1 MTTRPITAFADH
13 ELRNSPAEPHHH
25 LVQAH
30 VLGVAEIAPHLRRIE
45 LTSPDFH
52 DWTLTGPDEFFGLVM
67 PPEHLNTTSA
77 FFPLLENLPRQERA
91 NLRSTLNTIAED
103 QRPALRWYTVRH
115 LDTQRGTMAF
125 DIATHGV
132 TQESLVKSAN
142 STDADTHADIGPG
155 LRWALHAQPGDPVGI
170 FSARGLWDRRWDR
183 QLVVADASSVP
194 SALAIAEFMSD
205 LHPGQLQSI
214 RFVIT
219 VESEADMEASTVEWL
234 RTHAEHVKVLYRPI
248 AEQADAALTYLQS
261 ESHAKPDYVWV
272 SGEGNL
278 CKDIRR
284 LAIKEWGLETDAIF
298 WCPYWY
304 IGRPPP

>member
-1 MTTRPITAFADH
+1 MTTRPLTAFADH
-13 ELRNSPAEPHHH
+13 ELRNSPAEPDHH
-25 LVQAH
+25 LVQAR
-30 VLGVAEIAPHLRRIE
+30 VVGVTEIAPHLRRIE
-45 LTSPDFH
+45 LSSPDFH
-52 DWTLTGPDEFFGLVM
+52 EWTLTGPDEFFGLVM

-91 NLRSTLNTIAED
+91 NLRSTLNAINED
-103 QRPALRWYTVRH
+103 ERPALRWYTVRH
-115 LDTQRGTMAF
+115 LDAQRGIMTF

-132 TQESLVKSAN
+132 TQESLVKSVSSA
-142 STDADTHADIGPG
+142 DAHTHADIGPG
-155 LRWALHAQPGDPVGI
+155 LRWALCAQPGDPVGI

-205 LHPGQLQSI
+205 LHPGQLHSI

-219 VESEADMEASTVEWL
+219 AESEADVETAAVEWL
-234 RTHAEHVKVLYRPI
+234 CTHAEHVEVLYRPI
-248 AEQADAALTYLQS
+248 TEQADAVLRYLQS
-261 ESHAKPDYVWV
+261 DSRDKPDYVWV

-304 IGRPPP
+304 IGRPRP